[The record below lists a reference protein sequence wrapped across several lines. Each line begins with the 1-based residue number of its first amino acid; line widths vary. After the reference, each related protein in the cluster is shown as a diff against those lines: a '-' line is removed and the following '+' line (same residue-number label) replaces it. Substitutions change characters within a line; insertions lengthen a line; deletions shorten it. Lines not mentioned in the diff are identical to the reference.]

1 MIIYGYISIVFAF
14 LLCVPATCIVIGLSV
29 KSCMKKKSSNKMV
42 DDLLYEFGDSNDV
55 EAGYRDPHQVAI
67 DRL

>member
-1 MIIYGYISIVFAF
+1 
-14 LLCVPATCIVIGLSV
+14 
-29 KSCMKKKSSNKMV
+29 MV